1 MEIFKFI
8 LTNYGPVVASVVLMI
23 YLCFFTKKEV
33 NGNEKKLKDDLAT
46 VIRENAE
53 LKVQLTKAM
62 KELNKKVEDL
72 NIEVGQIMEE
82 VDKNEPSNEGTE
94 A

>member
-82 VDKNEPSNEGTE
+82 VEKNEPSNEGTE